1 VILNL
6 ALWAIGA
13 ALIVAGAI
21 KLQAPLGRYRD
32 LKATEANLQRYD
44 SWRGGR
50 RTAAGESS
58 VTGADVMREHLRGQ
72 VQRWAVV
79 LVVGVVL
86 VVSGFVVR

>member
-1 VILNL
+1 VTLNV

-13 ALIVAGAI
+13 ALVVAAAI

-50 RTAAGESS
+50 RTAAGEST

-72 VQRWAVV
+72 VQRWAAVF
-79 LVVGVVL
+79 VVGVVL
-86 VVSGFVVR
+86 VVSGFAVR